1 MPFGKWLAPIA
12 ALLLLNAALGFENW
26 SGTPAIR
33 PELRLAPELVALWL
47 VLLVAIRVFGAV
59 PKWLVAGLAIVCT
72 FLVMGRYLDVTA
84 PVLFGREI
92 NLYWDVP
99 QVPRFLSVIGQ
110 QLAWWQQL
118 LVAGAVVL
126 ILWGLY
132 RLLRALVEIVAL
144 RAAPAAL
151 RSTPALAAT
160 AGAVALVTAYAAG
173 VQGTWALVSEPVTPT
188 YARQADLLLSAL
200 LPGRLASALPP
211 SPAFDSDLAVLKGL
225 DVKLLFLESYGAI
238 AFDNPESRRCLA
250 AARDTLA
257 QTIAAT
263 GRQVVSA
270 FVRSPTFGGASDLA
284 HLSLLSG
291 IDLSDPLRHDLLL
304 TTDRPTLLG
313 LFERHGYRTYGF
325 YPALSWDWPER
336 AFYGFD
342 EFLDGPALGY
352 RGPEFGP
359 WFIPDQYSI
368 ARFDELHPIR
378 PDSPSRLLFFPTI
391 TSHFPFRQ
399 VPPYQPEW
407 SRVLSARPFDSGDVE
422 RALAYQVGDWMSL
435 LPEYLRTIE
444 YTYAWLAGY
453 LEQPSPRDY
462 LMILIGDHQPASS
475 VTGPDAPWDV
485 PVHVIT
491 SRPELVERF
500 RALGFQPGLEPQRPV
515 LGGMHELAW
524 LLADAFDSK
533 RSLGS
538 LQESPADPQA
548 PASRVPAGTPSR

>member
-1 MPFGKWLAPIA
+1 MSIAKWLAPIA

-26 SGTPAIR
+26 SGTPAIW
-33 PELRLAPELVALWL
+33 PGLRLAPEFVALWL
-47 VLLVAIRVFGAV
+47 LLLVAIRAFGPV
-59 PKWLVAGLAIVCT
+59 PKGLVTSLAILCT
-72 FLVMGRYLDVTA
+72 FLVIGRYLAVTA
-84 PVLFGREI
+84 PILFGREI

-110 QLAWWQQL
+110 PLAWWQQF
-118 LVAGAVVL
+118 LVACGVVL
-126 ILWGLY
+126 ALWGLY
-132 RLLRALVEIVAL
+132 RLLRALIGILAR

-151 RSTPALAAT
+151 RSIPALAAT
-160 AGAVALVTAYAAG
+160 AGAVVMVAAYAAG
-173 VQGTWALVSEPVTPT
+173 APGTWAWVSAPVTPT
-188 YARQADLLLSAL
+188 YARQAELLFTAL
-200 LPGRLASALPP
+200 LPDRLASALPP
-211 SPAFDSDLAVLKGL
+211 SPPFDSDLAVLKGL
-225 DVKLLFLESYGAI
+225 DVKLLVLESYGAI
-238 AFDNPESRRCLA
+238 AFDHPESRRRLA

-257 QTIAAT
+257 RTIAAT

-270 FVRSPTFGGASDLA
+270 FFRSPTFGGASDLA

-304 TTDRPTLLG
+304 ASDRPTLLS

-359 WFIPDQYSI
+359 WFIPDQYSM
-368 ARFDELHPIR
+368 ARFDELQPIQ
-378 PDSPSRLLFFPTI
+378 PDTPPRLLFFPTI

-399 VPPYQPEW
+399 VPPYQPDW
-407 SRVLSARPFDSGDVE
+407 SRVLSARPFASEDVE
-422 RALAYQVGDWMSL
+422 RGLAYQVGDWMSL

-462 LMILIGDHQPASS
+462 LMVLVGDHQPASS

-485 PVHVIT
+485 PVHIIT

-500 RALGFQPGLEPQRPV
+500 RALGFQPGLEPRRPV
-515 LGGMHELAW
+515 LGGMHELTW
-524 LLADAFDSK
+524 LLADAFDSQ

-538 LQESPADPQA
+538 LRGSLANPARARQ
-548 PASRVPAGTPSR
+548 VPAGTPSY

>member
-1 MPFGKWLAPIA
+1 MPIVKGLAPIA
-12 ALLLLNAALGFENW
+12 ALLLLNAALGFENG

-33 PELRLAPELVALWL
+33 FEPRLAPEFVALWL
-47 VLLVAIRVFGAV
+47 VLLVTIRAFGAV
-59 PKWLVAGLAIVCT
+59 PKWLVASLAIVCT
-72 FLVMGRYLDVTA
+72 FLVIGRYLDVTA

-99 QVPRFLSVIGQ
+99 QLPRFLSVIGQ
-110 QLAWWQQL
+110 PLAWWQQL
-118 LVAGAVVL
+118 LVASGVVL
-126 ILWGLY
+126 VLWGLY
-132 RLLRALVEIVAL
+132 RLLRALIAIL
-144 RAAPAAL
+144 AHRAAPVAL

-160 AGAVALVTAYAAG
+160 AGAVVLVAASAVG
-173 VQGTWALVSEPVTPT
+173 VPGTRALVSEPVTPT
-188 YARQADLLLSAL
+188 YARQAELLLSAF
-200 LPGRLASALPP
+200 LPDRLASALPP
-211 SPAFDSDLAVLKGL
+211 SPPFDSDLAVLKGL
-225 DVKLLFLESYGAI
+225 DVKLLVLESYGAI
-238 AFDNPESRRCLA
+238 AFDHPEARRRLA

-257 QTIAAT
+257 RTIAAT

-291 IDLSDPLRHDLLL
+291 IDLSDPRRHDLLL
-304 TTDRPTLLG
+304 TSDRPTLLS

-336 AFYGFD
+336 VYYGFD

-359 WFIPDQYSI
+359 WFIPDQYSM

-378 PDSPSRLLFFPTI
+378 PDTPPRLLFFPTI

-399 VPPYQPEW
+399 VPPYQPDW
-407 SRVLSARPFDSGDVE
+407 SRLLSERPFESEDVE
-422 RALAYQVGDWMSL
+422 RALAYQVGDWMNL

-453 LEQPSPRDY
+453 LEQSSPRDY

-500 RALGFQPGLEPQRPV
+500 RALGFQPGLEPRRPV
-515 LGGMHELAW
+515 LGGMHELTW
-524 LLADAFDSK
+524 LLANAFDSQ

-538 LQESPADPQA
+538 LPGAPANQA
-548 PASRVPAGTPSR
+548 PARQGAAGTPSS

>member
-1 MPFGKWLAPIA
+1 MSIVKGLAPIA

-26 SGTPAIR
+26 SGTPAIW
-33 PELRLAPELVALWL
+33 PELRLAPEFVALWL
-47 VLLVAIRVFGAV
+47 VLLIAIRALGAV
-59 PKWLVAGLAIVCT
+59 PKRLVTSLAMVCT
-72 FLVMGRYLDVTA
+72 FLVIGRYLAVTA
-84 PVLFGREI
+84 PILFGREI

-110 QLAWWQQL
+110 PLAWWQQL
-118 LVAGAVVL
+118 LVASGVVL
-126 ILWGLY
+126 ALWGLY
-132 RLLRALVEIVAL
+132 RLLRALVGILAR

-151 RSTPALAAT
+151 RSIPALAAT
-160 AGAVALVTAYAAG
+160 AGAVAMVAAYAAG
-173 VQGTWALVSEPVTPT
+173 VPGTWARVSEPVTPT
-188 YARQADLLLSAL
+188 YARQAELLFTAL
-200 LPGRLASALPP
+200 LPDRLASALPP
-211 SPAFDSDLAVLKGL
+211 SPPFDSDLAVLKGL
-225 DVKLLFLESYGAI
+225 DVKLLVLESYGAI
-238 AFDNPESRRCLA
+238 AFDHPESRRRLA

-257 QTIAAT
+257 RTIAAT

-304 TTDRPTLLG
+304 ASDRPTLLS

-368 ARFDELHPIR
+368 ARFDELQPIQ
-378 PDSPSRLLFFPTI
+378 PDTPPRLLFFPTI

-399 VPPYQPEW
+399 VPPYQPDW
-407 SRVLSARPFDSGDVE
+407 SRVLSARPFASEDVE
-422 RALAYQVGDWMSL
+422 RGLAYQVGDWMSL

-462 LMILIGDHQPASS
+462 LMILVGDHQPASS

-500 RALGFQPGLEPQRPV
+500 RALGFQPGLEPRRPV
-515 LGGMHELAW
+515 LGGMHDLTW
-524 LLADAFDSK
+524 LLADAFDSQ

-538 LQESPADPQA
+538 LQGSPANHA
-548 PASRVPAGTPSR
+548 PTRQVPVGTPSH

>member
-1 MPFGKWLAPIA
+1 MPIVKGLAPIA
-12 ALLLLNAALGFENW
+12 ALLLLNAALGFENG

-33 PELRLAPELVALWL
+33 FEPRLAPEFVALWL
-47 VLLVAIRVFGAV
+47 LLLAAIRAFGAV
-59 PKWLVAGLAIVCT
+59 PKWLVTSLAIVCT
-72 FLVMGRYLDVTA
+72 FLVIGRYLDVTA
-84 PVLFGREI
+84 PVLFGRAI

-99 QVPRFLSVIGQ
+99 QLPRFLSVIGQ
-110 QLAWWQQL
+110 PLAWWQQFL
-118 LVAGAVVL
+118 LASGVVL
-126 ILWGLY
+126 VLWGLY
-132 RLLRALVEIVAL
+132 RLLRALIAIL
-144 RAAPAAL
+144 AHRAAPVAL

-160 AGAVALVTAYAAG
+160 AGAVVLVAASAVG
-173 VQGTWALVSEPVTPT
+173 VPGTRALVSEPVTPT
-188 YARQADLLLSAL
+188 YARQAELLLSAL
-200 LPGRLASALPP
+200 LPDRLARALPP
-211 SPAFDSDLAVLKGL
+211 SPPFDSDLAVLQGL
-225 DVKLLFLESYGAI
+225 DVKLLVLESYGAI
-238 AFDNPESRRCLA
+238 AFDHPESRRHLA

-257 QTIAAT
+257 RTIAAT

-291 IDLSDPLRHDLLL
+291 IDLSDPRRHDLLL
-304 TTDRPTLLG
+304 TSDRPTLLG

-336 AFYGFD
+336 VFYGFD

-359 WFIPDQYSI
+359 WFIPDQYSM

-378 PDSPSRLLFFPTI
+378 PDTPPRLLFFPTI

-399 VPPYQPEW
+399 VPPYQPDW
-407 SRVLSARPFDSGDVE
+407 SRVLSTQPFTSEDVE
-422 RALAYQVGDWMSL
+422 RALAYQVGDWMNL

-462 LMILIGDHQPASS
+462 LMILVGDHQPASS

-500 RALGFQPGLEPQRPV
+500 RALGFQPGLEPRRPV
-515 LGGMHELAW
+515 LGGMHELTW
-524 LLADAFDSK
+524 LLADAFDSQ

-538 LQESPADPQA
+538 LPGA
-548 PASRVPAGTPSR
+548 PANPAPARQGTAGTPSH